1 MTYKP
6 NVPDL
11 RESQSIKLL
20 KLLTKKNNFEVF
32 FYDTLI
38 SDYNG
43 INSIDINNKYK
54 FDIVINMSIHDKMK
68 KNMNLIKKM
77 LSKSHLEI

>member
-1 MTYKP
+1 LTYKP